1 MLGLCKLV
9 SRLAILS
16 RTVGLHA
23 DQGGAFALDQC
34 YEFYP
39 NEKNYQPHAAVQ
51 FLLFSF
57 APNPAASRLRT
68 TAPLSKPLV

>member
-23 DQGGAFALDQC
+23 DQGGAFALDQWFV
-34 YEFYP
+34 FYP
-39 NEKNYQPHAAVQ
+39 NEKICQQHAAVQ
-51 FLLFSF
+51 LLLFF

-68 TAPLSKPLV
+68 TAPLSKPSG